1 MTEIVAIIVDI
12 VGSRR
17 AEDRAAIQ
25 ANVHALFRQ
34 VDNVVTPV
42 LPLWSTAGDE
52 FQAAYS
58 SVPAACAVT
67 TLVRLAAVDT
77 DTDVRFGIGKGQSRI
92 VSGPADEIPI
102 YDGSAWWSARR
113 AIDTVHRLAGR
124 AGPARTW
131 VIDNDD
137 EPADVNAALLLRDEL
152 IGSMKPREVR
162 IARAMIEGR
171 TQAQIAEAEGI
182 TQSAVSQ
189 SARRSGAAT
198 LVTVQSLWTGGRA

>member
-1 MTEIVAIIVDI
+1 MFQEA
-12 VGSRR
+12 
-17 AEDRAAIQ
+17 Q
-25 ANVHALFRQ
+25 Q
-34 VDNVVTPV
+34 VVTPV

-52 FQAAYS
+52 FQVAYS
-58 SVPAACAVT
+58 SVARACAAT
-67 TLVRLAAVDT
+67 TLVRLAAVDAG
-77 DTDVRFGIGKGQSRI
+77 TDVRFGIGKGQSRI
-92 VSGPADEIPI
+92 VSGAADEIPI
-102 YDGSAWWSARR
+102 YDGSAWWAARR

-124 AGPARTW
+124 TGPARTW
-131 VIDNDD
+131 VVDNDD
-137 EPADVNAALLLRDEL
+137 EPADINAALLLRDEL